1 MFYSLIIPL
10 YNRPDE
16 IRELLESLL
25 LQTYKHFEVIV
36 VEDGSKPELSAREIV
51 MGYEGRL
58 DVKYFYKENAGQG
71 FARNHGFQRAKGDYF
86 IIFDSDIIVPP
97 HYMEAVH
104 KGVTERGLDAFGGPD
119 AAHDSFTDVQKAIS
133 YSMTSYFTTGGIR
146 GKKNNLGPYHPRS
159 FNMGISRKVY
169 DTVGGFIIPFMGE
182 DIEFSIR
189 IINAG
194 FKTGLIEDAYVY
206 HKRRTNFKQFFKQI
220 KFFGRARINIHSF
233 FPKEL
238 KYVHFFPALFT
249 LFLVSVPIMILVWP
263 WLGWW
268 MLRFLLLYTFAI
280 FAHATS
286 QHDNL
291 KIGAYSVAAAYTQL
305 VGYGVGFMD
314 EAWHRWVKKEATR
327 AKQ

>member
-1 MFYSLIIPL
+1 MLYSLIIPL

-25 LQTYKHFEVIV
+25 LQTYQNFEVVV
-36 VEDGSKPELSAREIV
+36 VEDGSKPELSAEQIV
-51 MGYEGRL
+51 MSYADRL
-58 DVKYFYKENAGQG
+58 DVKYFYKTNAGQG
-71 FARNHGFQRAKGDYF
+71 FARNHGFERAKGDYF

-97 HYMEAVH
+97 HYMEAVN

-146 GKKNNLGPYHPRS
+146 GKKKNLGPYHPRS
-159 FNMGISRKVY
+159 FNMGLSRKVY
-169 DTVGGFIIPFMGE
+169 ETVGGFIIPFMGE

-194 FKTGLIEDAYVY
+194 FKSGLIEDAYVY

-233 FPKEL
+233 FPSEL
-238 KYVHFFPALFT
+238 KLVHFFPAAFT
-249 LFLVSVPIMILVWP
+249 LY
-263 WLGWW
+263 
-268 MLRFLLLYTFAI
+268 LLLTVIMLPLWYFVGYLMLISIWLFSLAI
-280 FAHATS
+280 FLDSSFRHF
-286 QHDNL
+286 NV
-291 KIGAYSVAAAYTQL
+291 KIGLYSVVAAYIQL
-305 VGYGVGFMD
+305 TAYGIGFMD
-314 EAWHRWVKKEATR
+314 EAYHRWVKKEATN

>member
-1 MFYSLIIPL
+1 MLYSLIIPL

-25 LQTYKHFEVIV
+25 LQTYQNFEVVV
-36 VEDGSKPELSAREIV
+36 VEDGSKPELSAEQIV
-51 MGYEGRL
+51 MSYADRL
-58 DVKYFYKENAGQG
+58 DVKYFYKTNAGQG
-71 FARNHGFQRAKGDYF
+71 FARNHGFERAKGDYF

-97 HYMEAVH
+97 HYMEAVN
-104 KGVTERGLDAFGGPD
+104 KGVTQRGLDAFGGPD

-146 GKKNNLGPYHPRS
+146 GKKKNLGPYHPRS
-159 FNMGISRKVY
+159 FNMGLSRKVY
-169 DTVGGFIIPFMGE
+169 ETVGGFIIPFMGE

-194 FKTGLIEDAYVY
+194 FKSGLIEDAYVY

-233 FPKEL
+233 FPSEL
-238 KYVHFFPALFT
+238 KLVHFFPAAFT
-249 LFLVSVPIMILVWP
+249 LY
-263 WLGWW
+263 
-268 MLRFLLLYTFAI
+268 LLLTVIMLPLWYFVGYLMLISIWLFSLAI
-280 FAHATS
+280 FLDSSFRHF
-286 QHDNL
+286 NV
-291 KIGAYSVAAAYTQL
+291 KIGLYSVVAAYIQL
-305 VGYGVGFMD
+305 TAYGIGFMD
-314 EAWHRWVKKEATR
+314 EAYHRWVKKEATN